1 MNGSPDKHETN
12 MRWSAIDRHIA
23 FASAILCT
31 AAALTRA
38 DEGAPPKEPV
48 PASNTPPHSV
58 PAPEE
63 DLFEFL
69 GTIDMDDAALA
80 EYRARQ
86 GARAPNPPAKSTPA
100 DPDKKP

>member
-1 MNGSPDKHETN
+1 

-23 FASAILCT
+23 FASALLCT

-38 DEGAPPKEPV
+38 DEPAPPKEPV
-48 PASNTPPHSV
+48 PASNTPSASV
-58 PAPEE
+58 PAPED

-80 EYRARQ
+80 EYLARQ
-86 GARAPNPPAKSTPA
+86 GARAPNPPARSTPV

>member
-1 MNGSPDKHETN
+1 
-12 MRWSAIDRHIA
+12 MRWNAIDRHIA

-38 DEGAPPKEPV
+38 EEHAPPKEQVAASNTQKPSV
-48 PASNTPPHSV
+48 PAS
-58 PAPEE
+58 ED

-69 GTIDMDDAALA
+69 GTVDMDDAALA
-80 EYRARQ
+80 EYLARQ
-86 GARAPNPPAKSTPA
+86 GARAPKPPARSAPA